1 MRKPSSLLALALAA
15 GFLLSGCADEPLS
28 CGEGTYPVI
37 VTSLSGY
44 LDDVVPAV
52 EVQLR
57 VPETCE
63 VLDTRWMLWQEETET
78 VTLADYADLEGTLHG
93 GGVET
98 GDDVIGFTNADVY
111 VNLIYPEPG
120 VQAPEVT
127 LTWSFAGTTLATV
140 DCAANGEALECSVRA
155 P

>member
-1 MRKPSSLLALALAA
+1 MLRRMFWKTTVLAALLLA
-15 GFLLSGCADEPLS
+15 GCADEPLR
-28 CGEGTYPVI
+28 CGEGTDPVI

-44 LDDVVPAV
+44 LDEVVPAV
-52 EVQLR
+52 ELQLR

-98 GDDVIGFTNADVY
+98 GDDVIGFTNSDVY
-111 VNLIYPEPG
+111 VNLVYPEPG

-140 DCAANGEALECSVRA
+140 DCAAAGQALECSVLA

>member
-1 MRKPSSLLALALAA
+1 MWKAVSLVATVVAVA
-15 GFLLSGCADEPLS
+15 GCADEPLT
-28 CGEGTYPVI
+28 CGEGTDPVI

-44 LDDVVPAV
+44 LDEVVPAV
-52 EVQLR
+52 ELQLR

-63 VLDTRWMLWQEETET
+63 VLDTRWMLWQEEAET

-98 GDDVIGFTNADVY
+98 GENVIGFTNSDVY
-111 VNLIYPEPG
+111 VSLVYPEPG

-127 LTWSFAGTTLATV
+127 LNWSFAGTTLATV
-140 DCAANGEALECSVRA
+140 DCAAAGQALECSVRA

>member
-15 GFLLSGCADEPLS
+15 GFALPGCADEPLS
-28 CGEGTYPVI
+28 CGEGTDPVI
-37 VTSLSGY
+37 VTALSGY
-44 LDDVVPAV
+44 LDDDVPAV

-78 VTLADYADLEGTLHG
+78 VTLADYSELEGLLDRD
-93 GGVET
+93 GVDAGE
-98 GDDVIGFTNADVY
+98 DVIGFAGADVY

-127 LTWSFAGTTLATV
+127 LTWSCAGTTLATV
-140 DCAANGEALECSVRA
+140 DCAASAEALECSVRA